1 MEKIIIEK
9 LSNEEI
15 EKQGIKN
22 WPIWE
27 KEVSRFDW
35 YYDTEEVCLILEGEV
50 TVETDEGNYT
60 VKAGDFVSFKPRLKC
75 VWDITKNIKKHYN
88 FR

>member
-1 MEKIIIEK
+1 MKKIIIEK

-35 YYDTEEVCLILEGEV
+35 CYDTEEVCLILEGEV

-60 VKAGDFVSFKPRLKC
+60 LKAGDFVSFKPGLKC

-88 FR
+88 FK